1 VNAINKKPLEEPTD
15 VSTASTERERE
26 RSTTGVVTVEL
37 CEWLIGRGASRILFT
52 PSPRSSLLSSLLV
65 PLMSF
70 VTAVARE
77 SASLL
82 YSMTHSVVSKT
93 LATASHIVVTSTQD
107 AHQVVQHIRLGV
119 SASLFSYSRCRDLM
133 RSHSAIDGVV
143 RELLFLNGF
152 FLLVI
157 PVLFL
162 QFLQPLLLSLFNADV
177 YCRTTPIDTDDNPLT
192 LTMVLR
198 GWH

>member
-1 VNAINKKPLEEPTD
+1 
-15 VSTASTERERE
+15 
-26 RSTTGVVTVEL
+26 
-37 CEWLIGRGASRILFT
+37 
-52 PSPRSSLLSSLLV
+52 
-65 PLMSF
+65 
-70 VTAVARE
+70 
-77 SASLL
+77 
-82 YSMTHSVVSKT
+82 
-93 LATASHIVVTSTQD
+93 
-107 AHQVVQHIRLGV
+107 
-119 SASLFSYSRCRDLM
+119 M